1 MRQTQR
7 WGRWGNQGREH
18 YMGEGG
24 EKVRVVQ
31 EGGGAAGGQER
42 EGRHKKRE
50 TDSETHRV

>member
-31 EGGGAAGGQER
+31 EGGGGAAGSQER
-42 EGRHKKRE
+42 EGRQKER
-50 TDSETHRV
+50 DRQ